1 MSLLADFGRALAQM
15 GDPRFRAVLWRA
27 LAVVVAALAAVTWA
41 AMLALAWVLPDAVTL
56 PWIGEVGFVDDVA
69 SWAAL
74 ALMLT
79 LSVVLMVPAAAAAV
93 GFFLDDVAAAVEA
106 RHYPRLAPARSPGL
120 AVEARQALGFFALVV
135 AANLGALAVYLL
147 APPLAPLA
155 FWLVNGFLLGREYF
169 TLVAQ
174 RRLSPEAA
182 ARLRGRHA
190 GRVWLAGVAM
200 ALPMSLPIV
209 NLFVPILGVAV
220 FTHQFHRLAGD
231 AAAT

>member
-1 MSLLADFGRALAQM
+1 M
-15 GDPRFRAVLWRA
+15 
-27 LAVVVAALAAVTWA
+27 
-41 AMLALAWVLPDAVTL
+41 
-56 PWIGEVGFVDDVA
+56 
-69 SWAAL
+69 
-74 ALMLT
+74 
-79 LSVVLMVPAAAAAV
+79 
-93 GFFLDDVAAAVEA
+93 
-106 RHYPRLAPARSPGL
+106 
-120 AVEARQALGFFALVV
+120 